1 MKQLARFKISIIFLT
16 ILFLTSCQ
24 SIDKKAEEA
33 TKNFLKTE
41 ILNFDSYEPVI
52 TKLDTLHL
60 TFTAYDKA
68 ISSMS
73 NFFNQFKDYDERM
86 LKAQLF
92 NSIKNIDNG
101 LIDNIKFPTPEELK
115 KELYSSFLNQVQYLK
130 ELSSK
135 MNHEQKSGWIIYQK
149 FKCLD
154 EDGNPAFMEYYFLC
168 DNNFKN
174 CHGYPKEIFLT
185 SSALIISIKELT
197 KEHPEEWDIFEKE
210 LIDSVIGKNDFRHKN
225 LHL

>member
-115 KELYSSFLNQVQYLK
+115 KELYSSFLNQLQYLK

>member
-1 MKQLARFKISIIFLT
+1 MKHLACFIIF

-24 SIDKKAEEA
+24 SNDKKAEEA

-52 TKLDTLHL
+52 TELDTLHL
-60 TFTAYDKA
+60 TFAAFDKA

-115 KELYSSFLNQVQYLK
+115 KELSSSFLNQLQYIK
-130 ELSSK
+130 ELSSN
-135 MNHEQKSGWIIYQK
+135 MNHEQKGGWIIYQK

-174 CHGYPKEIFLT
+174 CHGYSKEIFLT
-185 SSALIISIKELT
+185 SSALIIGIKELT
-197 KEHPEEWDIFEKE
+197 EERPEEWDVFEKK
-210 LIDSVIGKNDFRHKN
+210 LIDSVIGKNDFRHEN